1 MSAIRLTT
9 LLGDQFNINGDQANL
24 LVLQKRLAWLG
35 FASEVISVASSDQLV
50 ASEAHFVLLGH
61 GSLAAN
67 KSALSTWPSMAED
80 FLDATQKL
88 PGLAVGSGASSIS
101 AAAGFSL
108 SRLDE
113 PISEFATEALDDLEL
128 LGYKFADVTPAVTHM
143 VNEAVV
149 TWLHGPILAKNP
161 RLADALIIRILNA
174 AGKEHPTISSNEN
187 TRKIDEILAGVWRLE
202 KPQS

>member
-1 MSAIRLTT
+1 MNIRLAT

-24 LVLQKRLAWLG
+24 LVLQKRLTWLG

-67 KSALSTWPSMAED
+67 KSASSTWPSMAED
-80 FLDATQKL
+80 FLSLTRKL

-101 AAAGFSL
+101 AAAGSSL

-128 LGYKFADVTPAVTHM
+128 LGYKFADVTPAITHM

-161 RLADALIIRILNA
+161 RLADALIIKILKA
-174 AGKEHPTISSNEN
+174 AGEEHPTISSNEN

-202 KPQS
+202 KPQN